1 MCVVSFSPGV
11 TVFSAAACVELFSF
25 RREALKAEMHSRSFV
40 HAHPPRVCLSPAAL
54 EQPHQ
59 LSWEVSDA
67 SVLPPEPAPPPPVL
81 ECQRPQGLT
90 LARLQRLLGEA
101 PRKCIDCPVRW

>member
-1 MCVVSFSPGV
+1 MCVVSFSPGD

-54 EQPHQ
+54 
-59 LSWEVSDA
+59 
-67 SVLPPEPAPPPPVL
+67 
-81 ECQRPQGLT
+81 
-90 LARLQRLLGEA
+90 
-101 PRKCIDCPVRW
+101 

>member
-54 EQPHQ
+54 
-59 LSWEVSDA
+59 
-67 SVLPPEPAPPPPVL
+67 
-81 ECQRPQGLT
+81 
-90 LARLQRLLGEA
+90 
-101 PRKCIDCPVRW
+101 